1 MEQRVVAS
9 YLRKATGLKMS
20 GSHEGSSESDLS
32 SIAGPSIG
40 LTRQKNEKKA
50 EEIGYVLTATPKQ
63 QPNNS
68 QQKTY

>member
-9 YLRKATGLKMS
+9 YLRKVTGLRMS

-40 LTRQKNEKKA
+40 LTKQKNEKKA
-50 EEIGYVLTATPKQ
+50 EEIGCVIATTPKQ
-63 QPNNS
+63 QSNNS
-68 QQKTY
+68 Q